1 MPYPPS
7 WRPLLLLL
15 AIGVGR
21 GRAAGAQAAPVH
33 AIERPVPL
41 GNVQVTAAHLHR
53 RVLGNAS
60 DSRRTFFWAD
70 YNEPGNQ
77 VGQRLRL
84 QRPGWLEAVSFS
96 VAACSYDSLFLRVQV
111 YGVAQEFPAAP
122 LLTRPVAVRLA
133 RADLARR
140 VVLDLR
146 PYHVWLAGDA
156 VVALEILRAQGPGT
170 LAFSA
175 SRMPGP
181 SYEIDLAGD
190 STNRNIPPRGASQR
204 PVPWQQSATTPWR
217 KTDLFSIGISAT
229 ILQPAR

>member
-1 MPYPPS
+1 MPYPLP
-7 WRPLLLLL
+7 WRQVLLLL
-15 AIGVGR
+15 AISSG
-21 GRAAGAQAAPVH
+21 GRAADAQTAPAH

-41 GNVQVTAAHLHR
+41 GNVQVTAPHLRR
-53 RVLGNAS
+53 RVLGNSS
-60 DSRRTFFWAD
+60 DLRRTFFWAD

-77 VGQRLRL
+77 VGQRLHL
-84 QRPGWLEAVSFS
+84 AQPGWLEAVSFS
-96 VAACSYDSLFLRVQV
+96 VAACSYDSLFLRVHV
-111 YGVAQEFPAAP
+111 YSVAQEFPGAP
-122 LLTRPVAVRLA
+122 LLPQAVAVRLA

-175 SRMPGP
+175 AMLPGP
-181 SYEIDLAGD
+181 SYEIDLPGAG
-190 STNRNIPPRGASQR
+190 TNRNIPPRGASRR
-204 PVPWQQSATTPWR
+204 PVPWQQSLTTPWR